1 MDSVRSLLASAEFA
15 RYCDGRLRP
24 IAGFAEEQTAFGLA
38 DETSDDE
45 GKGSE

>member
-1 MDSVRSLLASAEFA
+1 MAGYV
-15 RYCDGRLRP
+15 P

-38 DETSDDE
+38 DEISDDE